1 LFIFLQGVLMNTN
14 IATWGL
20 ETFLLIAFSFFLVIM
35 LFSKMRKLAD
45 YRSKYSPLIDKDVEL
60 KKLTA
65 TTEKQQAKIIELQ
78 TSYSKKFETYEKLK
92 NEVGIFND
100 QIEYANIAFYE
111 PHFDFDSSEEFKQKI
126 KEVRDNQKTLIS
138 DKTAIEAQVAI
149 EVGNSKSKGRQLIN
163 KQIKLS
169 LRAFNNECDAAIGN
183 VRWNNVDQMKKR
195 IERSREA
202 IDKLNESLSIV
213 ISEKFYQLKIT
224 ELLLS
229 HEYREA
235 KQVEKEKSLEIKRL
249 QREEQKLLKDAEN
262 ASKEQSKFQKLLDKA
277 KKQAEKAAGEK
288 LEALQSEITQLENS
302 LAETKDKSER
312 ALSMAQKTRAGHIY
326 VISNRGSFGEDVIK
340 IGMTRRLDPIDRI
353 KELGDASV
361 PFTFDLHALIY
372 TEDAPSLEAELHDIF
387 DQYRVNLVNNRKEFF
402 KVSLDKVHAEI
413 QKLDVVVDFIFDA
426 EAREYKESL
435 AKTGSISMTK
445 IKTKT
450 IPSSI

>member
-1 LFIFLQGVLMNTN
+1 MNTN
-14 IATWGL
+14 IATWGS
-20 ETFLLIAFSFFLVIM
+20 ETYLLVALSFILAVM
-35 LFSKMRKLAD
+35 LFGKMRKLAA
-45 YRSKYSPLIDKDVEL
+45 YRSKYSPLIDKDLEL
-60 KKLTA
+60 KKLIA
-65 TTEKQQAKIIELQ
+65 STEKQQAKIIELQ

-100 QIEYANIAFYE
+100 QIEYAKIAFYE
-111 PHFDFDSSEEFKQKI
+111 PHFDFDTSEEFKQRI
-126 KEVRDNQKTLIS
+126 KEVRDNQKALIS
-138 DKTAIEAQVAI
+138 DKTAIQAQVAI

-183 VRWNNVDQMKKR
+183 VRWNNVDKMKKR

-249 QREEQKLLKDAEN
+249 QQEEQKLLKDAEN
-262 ASKEQSKFQKLLDKA
+262 ASKEQSKFQKLLDTA

-288 LEALQSEITQLENS
+288 LEALQSEITQLESS

-372 TEDAPSLEAELHDIF
+372 TDDAPSLEAELHDIF
-387 DQYRVNLVNNRKEFF
+387 DEYRVNLVNNRKEFF
-402 KVSLDKVHAEI
+402 KVSLDKVQAEI
-413 QKLDVVVDFIFDA
+413 QKLDIKVDFIFDA
-426 EAREYKESL
+426 EAREYKESI
-435 AKTGSISMTK
+435 AKTGSISMAK
-445 IKTKT
+445 NKTDT

>member
-1 LFIFLQGVLMNTN
+1 MNTN
-14 IATWGL
+14 IATWGS
-20 ETFLLIAFSFFLVIM
+20 ETYLLVALSFILAVM
-35 LFSKMRKLAD
+35 LFGKMRKLAV
-45 YRSKYSPLIDKDVEL
+45 YRSKYSPLIDKDLEL
-60 KKLTA
+60 KKLIA
-65 TTEKQQAKIIELQ
+65 STEKQQAKIIELQ

-100 QIEYANIAFYE
+100 QIEYAKIAFYE
-111 PHFDFDSSEEFKQKI
+111 PHFDFDTSEEFKQRI

-138 DKTAIEAQVAI
+138 DKTAIQAQVAI

-235 KQVEKEKSLEIKRL
+235 KKVEKEKSLEIKRL
-249 QREEQKLLKDAEN
+249 QQEEQKLLKDAEN
-262 ASKEQSKFQKLLDKA
+262 ASKEQSKFQKLLDTA

-372 TEDAPSLEAELHDIF
+372 TDDAPSLEAELHDIF
-387 DQYRVNLVNNRKEFF
+387 DEYRVNLVNNRKEFF
-402 KVSLDKVHAEI
+402 KVSLDKVQAEI
-413 QKLDVVVDFIFDA
+413 QKLDIKVDFIFDA
-426 EAREYKESL
+426 EAREYKESI
-435 AKTGSISMTK
+435 AKTGSISMAK
-445 IKTKT
+445 NKTDT

>member
-1 LFIFLQGVLMNTN
+1 MNTN

-60 KKLTA
+60 KKLA
-65 TTEKQQAKIIELQ
+65 AATEKQQAKIIELQ
-78 TSYSKKFETYEKLK
+78 SSYSKKFETYEKLK

-111 PHFDFDSSEEFKQKI
+111 PHFDFDTSEEFKQKI
-126 KEVRDNQKTLIS
+126 KKVRDKQKVIIS

-149 EVGNSKSKGRQLIN
+149 EVGNNKSKGRQLIN
-163 KQIKLS
+163 KQIRLS

-202 IDKLNESLSIV
+202 IDKLNESLFIV

-235 KQVEKEKSLEIKRL
+235 KQAEKEKSLEIKRL

-262 ASKEQSKFQKLLDKA
+262 ASKEQSKFQKLLDTA
-277 KKQAEKAAGEK
+277 KKQTEKAAGEK
-288 LEALQSEITQLENS
+288 LEALQSEITQLENT
-302 LAETKDKSER
+302 LAKTKDKSER

-326 VISNRGSFGEDVIK
+326 VISNRGSFGKDVIK

-402 KVSLDKVHAEI
+402 KVSLDKVQAEI

-445 IKTKT
+445 IETKT

>member
-1 LFIFLQGVLMNTN
+1 MNTN

-45 YRSKYSPLIDKDVEL
+45 YRSKYSPLIDKDVVL
-60 KKLTA
+60 KKLA
-65 TTEKQQAKIIELQ
+65 AATEKQQAKIIELQ

-111 PHFDFDSSEEFKQKI
+111 PHFDFDTSEEFKQKI
-126 KEVRDNQKTLIS
+126 KKVRDKQKVIIS

-163 KQIKLS
+163 KQIRLS

-202 IDKLNESLSIV
+202 IDKLNESLFIV

-235 KQVEKEKSLEIKRL
+235 KQAEKEKSLEIKRL

-262 ASKEQSKFQKLLDKA
+262 ASKEQSKFQKLLDTA
-277 KKQAEKAAGEK
+277 KKQTEKAAGEK
-288 LEALQSEITQLENS
+288 LEALQSEITQLENT

-326 VISNRGSFGEDVIK
+326 VISNRGSFGKDVIK

-413 QKLDVVVDFIFDA
+413 QKLDVSVDFIFDA

-435 AKTGSISMTK
+435 AKTGSVSMAK
-445 IKTKT
+445 IETKT

>member
-60 KKLTA
+60 KKLA
-65 TTEKQQAKIIELQ
+65 AATEKQQAKIIELQ
-78 TSYSKKFETYEKLK
+78 SSYSKKFETYEKLK

-138 DKTAIEAQVAI
+138 NKTAIEAQVAI

-402 KVSLDKVHAEI
+402 KVSLDKVQAEI

-445 IKTKT
+445 IETKT

>member
-1 LFIFLQGVLMNTN
+1 MNTN

-20 ETFLLIAFSFFLVIM
+20 ETYLLVAFSFFLAIM

-45 YRSKYSPLIDKDVEL
+45 YRSKYSPLIDKDLEL
-60 KKLTA
+60 KKLIASTA
-65 TTEKQQAKIIELQ
+65 KQQAKIIELQ
-78 TSYSKKFETYEKLK
+78 TSYSNKFETYEKLK
-92 NEVGIFND
+92 SEVGIFND
-100 QIEYANIAFYE
+100 QIEYAKVAFYE

-262 ASKEQSKFQKLLDKA
+262 ASKEQSKFQKLLDTA

-288 LEALQSEITQLENS
+288 LEALKSEITQLENS

-372 TEDAPSLEAELHDIF
+372 TEDAPSLEAELHHIF

-445 IKTKT
+445 IETKT

>member
-1 LFIFLQGVLMNTN
+1 
-14 IATWGL
+14 
-20 ETFLLIAFSFFLVIM
+20 
-35 LFSKMRKLAD
+35 
-45 YRSKYSPLIDKDVEL
+45 
-60 KKLTA
+60 
-65 TTEKQQAKIIELQ
+65 
-78 TSYSKKFETYEKLK
+78 
-92 NEVGIFND
+92 
-100 QIEYANIAFYE
+100 
-111 PHFDFDSSEEFKQKI
+111 
-126 KEVRDNQKTLIS
+126 
-138 DKTAIEAQVAI
+138 
-149 EVGNSKSKGRQLIN
+149 
-163 KQIKLS
+163 
-169 LRAFNNECDAAIGN
+169 
-183 VRWNNVDQMKKR
+183 MKKR

-202 IDKLNESLSIV
+202 IDKLNESLFIV

-235 KQVEKEKSLEIKRL
+235 KQAEKEKSLEIKRL

-262 ASKEQSKFQKLLDKA
+262 ASKEQSKFQKLLDTA
-277 KKQAEKAAGEK
+277 KKQTEKAAGEK
-288 LEALQSEITQLENS
+288 LEALQSEITQLENT
-302 LAETKDKSER
+302 LAKTKDKSER

-326 VISNRGSFGEDVIK
+326 VISNRGSFGKDVIK

-402 KVSLDKVHAEI
+402 KVSLDKVQAEI

-445 IKTKT
+445 IETKT

>member
-1 LFIFLQGVLMNTN
+1 MNTN

-20 ETFLLIAFSFFLVIM
+20 ETYLLVAFSFFLAIM

-45 YRSKYSPLIDKDVEL
+45 YRSKYSPLIDKDLEL
-60 KKLTA
+60 KKLIASTA
-65 TTEKQQAKIIELQ
+65 KQQAKIIELQ
-78 TSYSKKFETYEKLK
+78 TSYSNKFETYEKLK
-92 NEVGIFND
+92 SEVGIFND
-100 QIEYANIAFYE
+100 QIEYAKVAFYE

-262 ASKEQSKFQKLLDKA
+262 ASKEQSKFQKLLDTA

-372 TEDAPSLEAELHDIF
+372 TEDAPSLEAELHHIF

-445 IKTKT
+445 TKT

>member
-1 LFIFLQGVLMNTN
+1 MNTN

-20 ETFLLIAFSFFLVIM
+20 ETYLLVAFSFFLAIM

-45 YRSKYSPLIDKDVEL
+45 YRSKYSPLIDKDLEL
-60 KKLTA
+60 KKLIASTA
-65 TTEKQQAKIIELQ
+65 KQQAKIIELQ
-78 TSYSKKFETYEKLK
+78 TSYSNKFETYEKLK
-92 NEVGIFND
+92 SEVGIFND
-100 QIEYANIAFYE
+100 QIEYAKVAFYE

-262 ASKEQSKFQKLLDKA
+262 ASKEQSKFQKLLDTA

-288 LEALQSEITQLENS
+288 LEALKSEITQLENS

-372 TEDAPSLEAELHDIF
+372 TEDAPSLETELHHIF

-445 IKTKT
+445 IETKT